1 MASLTPSPF
10 MQFFATDGTPLAG
23 GLLYTYNAGT
33 VTPLATYTD
42 STGNTANTNPVVMNS
57 RGEAAVWLDSALY
70 YMVLKDSTGAQIW
83 TADNVGSLSAG
94 VTNYMTVTGA
104 NTLLGT
110 YTQPLS
116 AYVAGLT
123 LSFVAAATNS
133 GAATLNINNLGVKA
147 LTKDGA
153 TALAAADIKIG
164 DVTLVV
170 YDGTRFQLIN
180 PMLALPGTS
189 GNVLTSNGT
198 SWTSSASSIVSS
210 FSAGT
215 TGFTPATGTTG
226 AVTLA
231 GTLIA
236 ANGGTGLTSPGTTGN
251 VLTSTGSAWT
261 SSSGSRVTLAT
272 AQASTSGTSIDFT
285 SIPAAVKRI
294 TVMFTGVSTNGTS
307 AMQIQIGDSGGVEVS
322 GYTSSA
328 STGGADALSSTGFMS
343 VPASVAAA
351 TVDGAVNLFLAN
363 SGSYKWVASGV
374 LGSSDS
380 GTKMSGGSKSLSA
393 ELDRVRIT
401 TVNGT
406 DAFDAGEINI
416 QYEI

>member
-1 MASLTPSPF
+1 MATLTPSPL
-10 MQFFATDGTPLAG
+10 MQFFTANGAPLVG
-23 GLLYTYNAGT
+23 GLLYTYAAGT
-33 VTPLATYTD
+33 VTPQSTYTD

-198 SWTSSASSIVSS
+198 SWTSSPNIVAS

-215 TGFTPATGTTG
+215 TGFTPSTATTG

-261 SSSGSRVTLAT
+261 SSTGSRVTLAT

-285 SIPAAVKRI
+285 GIPAAVKRI

-322 GYTSSA
+322 GYASSA

-343 VPASVAAA
+343 VPASVAAQ
-351 TVDGAVNLFLAN
+351 TVNGAINLFLAN
-363 SGSYKWVASGV
+363 SSAYSWVASGV